1 VVAGAEALTHIWRF
15 LILNEQSKTKAHPY
29 GIDNFSARRVSLFKC
44 SFLCGYKIKS
54 NFSHLLG
61 VSKFI

>member
-29 GIDNFSARRVSLFKC
+29 GIDNFSARRVSLFKRC
-44 SFLCGYKIKS
+44 FLCGYKIK
-54 NFSHLLG
+54 
-61 VSKFI
+61 